1 MSSNVTE
8 PPVRTAERAGVLVL
22 IIDREQAGNSI
33 SRDTAQAMRDALD
46 GTAGRTDLRGI
57 VVTGAGDRFFCTG
70 GDLKAYRAISS
81 PEELAETFG
90 VVRGL
95 LDDIENHPLPIVAAI
110 NGYALG
116 GGAEL
121 ALACDLRF
129 MAGDAKIGLPQA
141 RLGII
146 PGWNGAER
154 LMHVVGY
161 ARAMRML
168 LSCEQLSAKE
178 ALDQG
183 LVDAVAADEDVVD
196 HAVDFLAGMPA
207 APLAVSATKRTLRAA
222 ARGEGQATG
231 EALLEDLW
239 FSEDHREAEQAFA
252 EKRAPAFKGR

>member
-1 MSSNVTE
+1 MSSNVIE

-70 GDLKAYRAISS
+70 GDLKAYRAMSS

-95 LDDIENHPLPIVAAI
+95 LDDIESHPLPVIAAI

-129 MAGDAKIGLPQA
+129 AAEGAKIGLPQA

>member
-22 IIDREQAGNSI
+22 TIDREQAGNSI
-33 SRDTAQAMRDALD
+33 SRDTAQAMRDALNRA
-46 GTAGRTDLRGI
+46 AGRTDLRGI

-90 VVRGL
+90 IVRGL
-95 LDDIENHPLPIVAAI
+95 LDDIESHPLPVIAAI

-129 MAGDAKIGLPQA
+129 AAEGAKIGLPQA

-178 ALDQG
+178 ALGHG
-183 LVDAVAADEDVVD
+183 LVDALAADEDVVGY
-196 HAVDFLAGMPA
+196 AVGFLTGMPA
-207 APLAVSATKRTLRAA
+207 APLAVSATKRALRAA
-222 ARGEGQATG
+222 ARGDGRAAG

-252 EKRAPAFKGR
+252 EKRTAVFKGR

>member
-1 MSSNVTE
+1 MSSSVTE

-22 IIDREQAGNSI
+22 TIDRERAGNSI

-95 LDDIENHPLPIVAAI
+95 LDDIESHSLPVIAAI

-129 MAGDAKIGLPQA
+129 AAMDAKIGLPQA

-168 LSCEQLSAKE
+168 LSCEQLSAEE
-178 ALDQG
+178 ALNQG
-183 LVDAVAADEDVVD
+183 LVDAVARNEDVVD
-196 HAVDFLAGMPA
+196 HAVGFLADMPA
-207 APLAVSATKRTLRAA
+207 APLAVSATKRVLRAA
-222 ARGEGQATG
+222 ARGEGRSAG

-239 FSEDHREAEQAFA
+239 FSEDHRAAEQAFA
-252 EKRAPAFKGR
+252 EKRAAVFKGR

>member
-1 MSSNVTE
+1 MSSSVIK
-8 PPVRTAERAGVLVL
+8 PLVRAAERAGVLIL
-22 IIDREQAGNSI
+22 TIDREQAGNSI

-46 GTAGRTDLRGI
+46 DTAGRTDLRGI

-95 LDDIENHPLPIVAAI
+95 LDAFEAHPLPVIAAI

-146 PGWNGAER
+146 PGWNGA
-154 LMHVVGY
+154 
-161 ARAMRML
+161 
-168 LSCEQLSAKE
+168 
-178 ALDQG
+178 
-183 LVDAVAADEDVVD
+183 
-196 HAVDFLAGMPA
+196 
-207 APLAVSATKRTLRAA
+207 LAVSATKRALRAA
-222 ARGEGQATG
+222 ARGEGRAAG

-252 EKRAPAFKGR
+252 EKRAAVFKGR